1 MMPTIALRSTSRI
14 SRTVIAGCLAM
25 AGLLAGSSTSAA
37 PPSDDWSL
45 EHKNDDPALVS
56 QRISKLR
63 RNPFDGAQWRAL
75 KKALGAKRL
84 EAKIHALRQGN
95 PGDVSL
101 QILAA
106 RAAADNGA
114 PSKAAEQLAVIEA
127 KAGRHAS
134 SVFWLRIEMLEAADE
149 HGTAVAAL
157 EAKAAES
164 KGAAADKALSKAL
177 SIADAGDLTEAA
189 LRIAKSMAA
198 RSPSSVDARLRLAR
212 AATRAGDSKAADE
225 AYDQA
230 IAKAPSRRKNG
241 LVAEQARARLD
252 TDNAS
257 GAASLLWTLV
267 DGANNGSK
275 ASRESWFDLLAEAHR
290 RDGSTAMLVTRLSK
304 WVDKNPKDAAAWRT
318 LAQARE
324 TAGMGSLDAWRKV
337 LELDPK
343 DKHSH
348 AALVEALESKGD
360 IAAAIEEYER
370 LAARDPSEVELGLDL
385 ATRLVASGKR
395 ELGLEVAAEIEG
407 RVGRKSKALMLL
419 LDFYNLNDEQ
429 DLALDVAERIASIAP
444 RKPEA
449 RIALGE
455 QLYQMHRV
463 PQALKEWATLPKLIR
478 PAHAGWARHAE
489 VLSEHGR
496 TAEAIGSLGKAL
508 KLAPNEPKYVRLRAV
523 LAEEQRRP
531 GQALG
536 LWQRVRELATATGA
550 SEEHKLLADE
560 ARTRV
565 VELLVGGSIPKRRHK
580 LEDAEREARNALDAK
595 SPKADAIEAGRFLA
609 ELHTRRENYAAAV
622 AVQHE
627 LLELSPEDPGRLEEL
642 ATAQRRAG
650 QVQSALVTLEELLH
664 TQQTGDADVLAEMSE
679 LAFEAGENERAL
691 DAASRAAEKDR
702 SQVDALV
709 RLGELHEREGDTD
722 EARRAYRAALEVDAG
737 DVRARLRLAELE
749 LTLGEV
755 DRSAR
760 SFREILELGGPP
772 ELLRE
777 AGRRALDLAEA
788 SDSTMELVE
797 LAVERTTLKPEAT
810 EPREFLLEALDRADP
825 DEVAVWLKA
834 EGKATSAEERASS
847 LRQPLVAALTRGS
860 IGARVRAAEH
870 LGWLGLPGT
879 AVPLARMGATLTAPR
894 DATATVREAFD
905 RARVTAIRAA
915 GELRDPD
922 AVDDFIAVMKD
933 ASLSMGARHA
943 AAWALVQAGE
953 SKAAEALVENLSWGH
968 DPLLATLGCVALAGQ
983 DPDDIAAEHAKLA
996 ARLARDSRHLQVRHA
1011 CTLAEAALTPD
1022 RRWSRLA
1029 PMLRSSD
1036 PILAAIA
1043 AWRIGRIAEPTD
1055 GAVQAL
1061 TGLVIGPAGL
1071 PRDAGMAALAE
1082 LVDEGESKTTLQAV
1096 PSSPRSGGWR
1106 AVVERWIEDQV
1117 APEPIDVDAGDLR
1130 THATSFGAAV
1140 DVAMAGT
1147 RAERAAA
1154 EDALGACP
1162 NEEDDEDDEDDRGGR
1177 ALCLAPL
1184 SDAAVPIPAPKP
1196 RATPEAAEPPEAD

>member
-1 MMPTIALRSTSRI
+1 MPTIALRSTSRI
-14 SRTVIAGCLAM
+14 SRTVIAGCLALT
-25 AGLLAGSSTSAA
+25 GLLAGPASAA

-84 EAKIHALRQGN
+84 QAKIHALRQGN
-95 PGDVSL
+95 PGDTSL

-106 RAAADNGA
+106 RAAAANGA

-127 KAGRHAS
+127 KGGRHAS
-134 SVFWLRIEMLEAADE
+134 AAFWLRIDMLEAADE

-157 EAKAAES
+157 EAKAKSA
-164 KGAAADKALSKAL
+164 KGAAADKALSRAL
-177 SIADAGDLTEAA
+177 SIADRGGLTEAA
-189 LRIAKSMAA
+189 LRIATAMAS
-198 RSPSSVDARLRLAR
+198 RNPGSVDARLRLAR
-212 AATRAGDSKAADE
+212 AATAAGDSKAADD
-225 AYDQA
+225 AYDTA
-230 IAKAPSRRKNG
+230 IAKAPARRKNG
-241 LVAEQARARLD
+241 LVAERARARLD

-257 GAASLLWTLV
+257 GAAALLWTLV
-267 DGANNGSK
+267 DAPGNGGK

-290 RDGSTAMLVTRLSK
+290 RDGSTAMLVTRLTK

-337 LELDPK
+337 LELEPK

-360 IAAAIEEYER
+360 IAKAIEEYEK

-385 ATRLVASGKR
+385 ASRLVASGKR
-395 ELGLEVAAEIEG
+395 DLGLEVAADIES
-407 RVGRKSKALMLL
+407 RVGRKSRSLMLL

-429 DLALDVAERIASIAP
+429 DLALDVAERIASLAP

-536 LWQRVRELATATGA
+536 LWQRVRELATANK
-550 SEEHKLLADE
+550 EHKLLADE

-595 SPKADAIEAGRFLA
+595 APKADAIEAGRFLA

-627 LLELSPEDPGRLEEL
+627 LLELSPEDPRRLEEL

-709 RLGELHEREGDTD
+709 RLGELHERDGDTD
-722 EARRAYRAALEVDAG
+722 EARRAYRAALDVDAG

-788 SDSTMELVE
+788 ADSTMELVE
-797 LAVERTTLKPEAT
+797 LAVERTKLKPEAS

-825 DEVAVWLKA
+825 DEVAVWLSA
-834 EGKATSAEERASS
+834 EGKSKTADDRAAA

-870 LGWLGLPGT
+870 LGWLGLPQT

-915 GELRDPD
+915 GELRDAD

-943 AAWALVQAGE
+943 AAWALVQSGE

-968 DPLLATLGCVALAGQ
+968 DPLLATLGCVAMAGQ
-983 DPDDIAAEHAKLA
+983 NRDDIAPEHAKLA

-1036 PILAAIA
+1036 PMLAAIA
-1043 AWRIGRIAEPTD
+1043 AWRIGRIVEPTD

-1082 LVDEGESKTTLQAV
+1082 LVDPGESKATLQAV
-1096 PSSPRSGGWR
+1096 PSSPRSRGWR
-1106 AVVERWIEDQV
+1106 AVVERWIEAQV
-1117 APEPIDVDAGDLR
+1117 APEPIDVDTADLR
-1130 THATSFGAAV
+1130 RHAAPLSAAV
-1140 DVAMAGT
+1140 ATAMAGT

-1154 EDALGACP
+1154 QAALGPCS
-1162 NEEDDEDDEDDRGGR
+1162 NEEATDGR
-1177 ALCLAPL
+1177 VLCLAPL
-1184 SDAAVPIPAPKP
+1184 SDAAVPIPEPEP
-1196 RATPEAAEPPEAD
+1196 RGAAGRDPAQPAE